1 MSAFSPNHV
10 LPDIPAPCL
19 AAMGALVGLV
29 IGSFV
34 TNTAVR
40 STRGE
45 TNLFGRSVC
54 DHCRT
59 PLRWNQTIPLVS
71 FLSQGGRC
79 RTCRAQIEPIHLW
92 GELAGAVVL
101 SSTASLLPLPQAL
114 AVAVLGF
121 VLLALS
127 LIDIQTFRLPN
138 SIVFTVAVF
147 CAMLAFFNGR
157 AIVGSISALVVWGLL
172 TCVQIILHRRLAQ
185 RVLGGGDIKLC
196 SALAL
201 WTGLGIVYILLL
213 ASATALAVM
222 LLTRQRGRI
231 AFGPY
236 LCGAGFMMGM
246 CVESPQVHDML
257 PYVADILIW

>member
-1 MSAFSPNHV
+1 MSALTSSQA
-10 LPDIPAPCL
+10 LPYIPAPCL
-19 AAMGALVGLV
+19 AALGALVGLV
-29 IGSFV
+29 IGSFM

-45 TNLFGRSVC
+45 ANLLGRSVC

-59 PLRWNQTIPLVS
+59 PLRWSETIPMVS
-71 FLSQGGRC
+71 FLIQGGRC
-79 RTCRAQIEPIHLW
+79 RTCRAQIDPIHLW
-92 GELAGAVVL
+92 GEFTGAVVL
-101 SSTASLLPLPQAL
+101 GLSASLLPLPQAL
-114 AVAVLGF
+114 AVGLLGF
-121 VLLALS
+121 LLLALS
-127 LIDIQTFRLPN
+127 LIDIHTFRLPN

-157 AIVGSISALVVWGLL
+157 AVVGSISALVVWGLL
-172 TCVQIILHRRLAQ
+172 TGVQTILHRRLAQ

-201 WTGLGIVYILLL
+201 WTGPGIVYILLL